1 MVIAILLESETKLD
15 DEAIEKMLDQV
26 NTLLKISNLS
36 NWYLDRRNSTAITL
50 KKDISFHAFNSAD
63 IVLVTGQINLLD
75 FNCRKET
82 LKNVIKNLN

>member
-50 KKDISFHAFNSAD
+50 KKDISFHALNSAD
-63 IVLVTGQINLLD
+63 IFLVTGQINLLD